1 MTGLINLDLRVSV
14 PLTRH
19 ILRFDIR
26 LSTSTESDPRDP
38 DKDALR
44 QSILE
49 LRAQGMSYRQIAQ
62 AVGVHFTRVRQIL
75 MDR

>member
-1 MTGLINLDLRVSV
+1 M

-19 ILRFDIR
+19 ILRFD
-26 LSTSTESDPRDP
+26 LPLPPSTESDLRYP

-44 QSILE
+44 QTILD

-62 AVGVHFTRVRQIL
+62 AVGLHFTRVRQIL
-75 MDR
+75 SHTTD